1 MTADH
6 TAQCPLSGVKPT
18 SKLMLATDLVIAA
31 LSGKRLRLEKN
42 LVNTERMGVQTIEN
56 EWDFGR

>member
-1 MTADH
+1 
-6 TAQCPLSGVKPT
+6 
-18 SKLMLATDLVIAA
+18 MLATDLVIAA